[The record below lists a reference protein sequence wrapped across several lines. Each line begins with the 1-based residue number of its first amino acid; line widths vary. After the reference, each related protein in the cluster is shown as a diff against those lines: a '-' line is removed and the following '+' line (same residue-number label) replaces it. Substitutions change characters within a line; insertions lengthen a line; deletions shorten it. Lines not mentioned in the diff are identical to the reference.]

1 MPASPAQSHPRAA
14 QAALFHA
21 HYHPSVTPN
30 PALVTQQAARR
41 MPRLALLLLCAA
53 YVLPGLLGRDPWRG
67 ADLTAFGQMLALAEG
82 RASWLTPSLG
92 GVPTDAALLPHW
104 IGAIAIQALQPWLGP
119 ALAARLPFAG
129 LLVLTLVAVW
139 YATFH
144 LARSEAAQPLPLA
157 FGGEASPVDYGR
169 AIADAALLAVIAT
182 LGLLQLGHETTPEL
196 AQLAAVACLQWALAA
211 APHRGWQARAT
222 ALVALPALAAS
233 GAPAM
238 ALALG
243 LGSLGLAWRSPQSN
257 FRALAPWLA
266 AATALSAG
274 LAWVAGSWA
283 WRVAPVIEAPLLA
296 RLWLWFLWPA
306 WPLAVWTL
314 WGWRRQLLQHHL
326 AIPLLSLLV
335 ALGACI
341 AMDGSDRA
349 LMLGLPGIAVLA
361 AFALP
366 TLQRG
371 TSAAIDWF
379 SVFFFTLCALIIWVF
394 YGALQ
399 TGLPAAAHATVER
412 LAPGFQPEAGALPL
426 GLAAL
431 ATLAWG
437 WLVRWRTRRHRP
449 VIWKSLVLPAGGV
462 ALSWLLLMT
471 LGLPLLDYARS
482 NRTLAE
488 RLARHVPAGAC
499 VAAPGAPPSLV
510 AALEFHGQ
518 HPVDARESA
527 SDGACPALLMVLVE
541 RGSGQARSA
550 RQAERLRDLGWREV
564 ARERGPTER
573 REVVIV
579 FRRAPPTALAGVRC
593 WPSAA

>member
-1 MPASPAQSHPRAA
+1 
-14 QAALFHA
+14 
-21 HYHPSVTPN
+21 
-30 PALVTQQAARR
+30 

-82 RASWLTPSLG
+82 RASWLAPSLG

-104 IGAIAIQALQPWLGP
+104 IGAIAIQALQSWLGP
-119 ALAARLPFAG
+119 ALAARLPFAAM
-129 LLVLTLVAVW
+129 LVLTLVAVW

-144 LARSEAAQPLPLA
+144 LARSEAAQPLALA
-157 FGGEASPVDYGR
+157 FGGEASPVDNGR
-169 AIADAALLAVIAT
+169 AIADGALLAFIAT

-211 APHRGWQARAT
+211 APQRGWQVRAT
-222 ALVALPALAAS
+222 ALLALPALAAS

-243 LGSLGLAWRSPQSN
+243 LGSLGLAWRSPHPN
-257 FRALAPWLA
+257 FRALLPWLA
-266 AATALSAG
+266 AATALSVG
-274 LAWVAGSWA
+274 LAWAAGSWA
-283 WRVAPVIEAPLLA
+283 WRVAPAIEAPLLA

-326 AIPLLSLLV
+326 AIPLLNLLV

-349 LMLGLPGIAVLA
+349 LMLGVPGIAVLA

-366 TLQRG
+366 TLQRS
-371 TSAAIDWF
+371 TTAAIDWF
-379 SVFFFTLCALIIWVF
+379 SVFFFTLCAGIVWLF

-399 TGLPAAAHATVER
+399 TGLLAAARAAVER
-412 LAPGFQPEAGALPL
+412 LAPGFQPEMGALPL
-426 GLAAL
+426 VLAAL

-462 ALSWLLLMT
+462 ALSWLLMMT

-488 RLARHVPAGAC
+488 RLAQHVPAGAC
-499 VAAPGAPPSLV
+499 VAAPGAPASLV
-510 AALEFHGQ
+510 AALEFHGR
-518 HPVDARESA
+518 HAVDARESA
-527 SDGACPALLMVLVE
+527 AEGACPALVMVLVE
-541 RGSGQARSA
+541 RGPGQVRSA
-550 RQAERLRDLGWREV
+550 RQAETLREQGWREI

-579 FRRAPPTALAGVRC
+579 FRRLPGTALAAVNGC
-593 WPSAA
+593 PPAA

>member
-1 MPASPAQSHPRAA
+1 
-14 QAALFHA
+14 
-21 HYHPSVTPN
+21 
-30 PALVTQQAARR
+30 

-82 RASWLTPSLG
+82 RASWLAPSLG

-104 IGAIAIQALQPWLGP
+104 IGAIAIQALQSWLSP
-119 ALAARLPFAG
+119 ALAARLPFAAM
-129 LLVLTLVAVW
+129 LVLTLVAVW
-139 YATFH
+139 YATFQ
-144 LARSEAAQPLPLA
+144 LARSETAQPLPLA

-169 AIADAALLAVIAT
+169 AIADGALLAFIAT

-211 APHRGWQARAT
+211 APQRGWQVRAT
-222 ALVALPALAAS
+222 ALFALPALAAS

-243 LGSLGLAWRSPQSN
+243 LGSLGLAWRSPHPN
-257 FRALAPWLA
+257 FRALLPWLA
-266 AATALSAG
+266 AATAFSVG
-274 LAWVAGSWA
+274 LAWAAGSWA
-283 WRVAPVIEAPLLA
+283 WRVAPAIEAPLLA

-314 WGWRRQLLQHHL
+314 WGWRRQLLQPHL
-326 AIPLLSLLV
+326 AIPLLGLLV

-349 LMLGLPGIAVLA
+349 LMLGVPGIAVLA

-366 TLQRG
+366 TLRRG
-371 TSAAIDWF
+371 TTAAIDWF
-379 SVFFFTLCALIIWVF
+379 SVFFFTLCAGIVWLF

-399 TGLPAAAHATVER
+399 TGQPAAARAAVER
-412 LAPGFQPEAGALPL
+412 LAPGFQPEMGALPL
-426 GLAAL
+426 VLAAA

-462 ALSWLLLMT
+462 ALSWLLMMT

-488 RLARHVPAGAC
+488 RLAQHVPAGAC
-499 VAAPGAPPSLV
+499 VAAPSAPASLV
-510 AALEFHGQ
+510 AALEFHGR
-518 HPVDARESA
+518 HAVDARESA
-527 SDGACPALLMVLVE
+527 AEGACPALVMVLVE
-541 RGSGQARSA
+541 RGPGQMRSA
-550 RQAERLRDLGWREV
+550 RLAASLRELGWREV

-579 FRRAPPTALAGVRC
+579 FRRRPSTALAALNGC
-593 WPSAA
+593 PPAA

>member
-1 MPASPAQSHPRAA
+1 
-14 QAALFHA
+14 
-21 HYHPSVTPN
+21 
-30 PALVTQQAARR
+30 

-82 RASWLTPSLG
+82 RASWLAPSLG

-104 IGAIAIQALQPWLGP
+104 IGAIAIQALQSWLGP
-119 ALAARLPFAG
+119 ALAARLPFAAM
-129 LLVLTLVAVW
+129 LVLTLVAVW

-144 LARSEAAQPLPLA
+144 LARSEAAQPLALA

-169 AIADAALLAVIAT
+169 AIADGALLAFIAT

-211 APHRGWQARAT
+211 APQRGWQVRAT
-222 ALVALPALAAS
+222 ALLALPALAAS

-243 LGSLGLAWRSPQSN
+243 LGSLGLAWRSPHPN
-257 FRALAPWLA
+257 FRALLPWLA
-266 AATALSAG
+266 AATALSVG
-274 LAWVAGSWA
+274 LAWAAGSWA
-283 WRVAPVIEAPLLA
+283 WRVAPAIEAPLLA

-326 AIPLLSLLV
+326 AIPLLNLLV

-349 LMLGLPGIAVLA
+349 LMLGVPGIAVLA

-366 TLQRG
+366 TLQRS
-371 TSAAIDWF
+371 TTAAIDWF
-379 SVFFFTLCALIIWVF
+379 SVFFFTLCASIVWLF

-399 TGLPAAAHATVER
+399 TGLPAAARAAVER
-412 LAPGFQPEAGALPL
+412 LAPGFQPEMGALPL
-426 GLAAL
+426 VLAAL

-462 ALSWLLLMT
+462 ALSWLLMMT

-488 RLARHVPAGAC
+488 RLAQHVPAGAC
-499 VAAPGAPPSLV
+499 VAAPGAPASLV
-510 AALEFHGQ
+510 AALEFHGR
-518 HPVDARESA
+518 HAVDARESA
-527 SDGACPALLMVLVE
+527 AEGACPALVMVLVE
-541 RGSGQARSA
+541 RGPGQVRSA
-550 RQAERLRDLGWREV
+550 RQAETLREQGWREI

-579 FRRAPPTALAGVRC
+579 FRRLPGTALAAVNGC
-593 WPSAA
+593 PPAA

>member
-1 MPASPAQSHPRAA
+1 
-14 QAALFHA
+14 
-21 HYHPSVTPN
+21 
-30 PALVTQQAARR
+30 

-82 RASWLTPSLG
+82 RASWLAPSLG

-104 IGAIAIQALQPWLGP
+104 IGAIAIQALQSWLGP
-119 ALAARLPFAG
+119 ALAARLPFAAM
-129 LLVLTLVAVW
+129 LVLTLVAVW

-144 LARSEAAQPLPLA
+144 LARSEAAQPLALA

-169 AIADAALLAVIAT
+169 AIADGALLAFIAT

-211 APHRGWQARAT
+211 APQRGWQVRAT
-222 ALVALPALAAS
+222 ALLALPALAAS

-243 LGSLGLAWRSPQSN
+243 LGSLGLAWRSPHPN
-257 FRALAPWLA
+257 FRALLPWLA
-266 AATALSAG
+266 AATALSVG
-274 LAWVAGSWA
+274 LAWAAGSWA
-283 WRVAPVIEAPLLA
+283 WRVAPAIEAPLLA

-326 AIPLLSLLV
+326 AIPLLNLLV

-349 LMLGLPGIAVLA
+349 LMLGVPGIAVLA

-366 TLQRG
+366 TLQRN
-371 TSAAIDWF
+371 TTAAIDWF
-379 SVFFFTLCALIIWVF
+379 SVFFFTLCAGIVWLF

-399 TGLPAAAHATVER
+399 TGLPAAARAAVER
-412 LAPGFQPEAGALPL
+412 LAPGFQPEMGALPL
-426 GLAAL
+426 VLAAL

-462 ALSWLLLMT
+462 ALSWLLMMT

-488 RLARHVPAGAC
+488 RLAQHVPAGAC
-499 VAAPGAPPSLV
+499 VAAPGAPASLV
-510 AALEFHGQ
+510 AALEFHGR
-518 HPVDARESA
+518 HAVDARESA
-527 SDGACPALLMVLVE
+527 AEGACPALVMVLVE
-541 RGSGQARSA
+541 RGPGQVRSA
-550 RQAERLRDLGWREV
+550 RQAETLREQGWREI

-579 FRRAPPTALAGVRC
+579 FRRLPGTALAAVNGC
-593 WPSAA
+593 PPAA

>member
-1 MPASPAQSHPRAA
+1 M
-14 QAALFHA
+14 
-21 HYHPSVTPN
+21 TPN
-30 PALVTQQAARR
+30 PALVTQQAAQRL
-41 MPRLALLLLCAA
+41 PRLALLLLCAA

-82 RASWLTPSLG
+82 RTPWLAPALG
-92 GVPTDAALLPHW
+92 GVATDAALLPHW
-104 IGAIAIQALQPWLGP
+104 IGAIAIQALQPWLGS
-119 ALAARLPFAG
+119 ALAARLPFAAM
-129 LLVLTLVAVW
+129 LVLTLAAVW

-169 AIADAALLAVIAT
+169 AIADGALLAFIAT

-196 AQLAAVACLQWALAA
+196 AQLAAVACFQWALAA
-211 APHRGWQARAT
+211 APRRRWQVRVT
-222 ALVALPALAAS
+222 ALMALPALSAS
-233 GAPAM
+233 GAPAIG
-238 ALALG
+238 LALG
-243 LGSLGLAWRSPQSN
+243 LGSLALAWRSAQPN
-257 FRALAPWLA
+257 FRALLPWLA
-266 AATALSAG
+266 VATTLSAA
-274 LAWVAGSWA
+274 LAWAAGSWA

-306 WPLAVWTL
+306 WPLALWTL
-314 WGWRRQLLQHHL
+314 WGWRRQLLQPHL
-326 AIPLLSLLV
+326 AVPLLGLLV

-371 TSAAIDWF
+371 TTAAIDWF
-379 SVFFFTLCALIIWVF
+379 SVFFFTLCALVVWVF

-399 TGLPAAAHATVER
+399 TGVPAAASAAVER
-412 LAPGFQPEAGALPL
+412 LAPGFRPEAQALPL
-426 GLAAL
+426 ALAAL
-431 ATLAWG
+431 ATLAWC

-499 VAAPGAPPSLV
+499 VAAPGAPASLV
-510 AALEFHGQ
+510 AALEFHGR
-518 HPVDARESA
+518 HPVDARASA
-527 SDGACPALLMVLVE
+527 ADGACPALVMVLAE
-541 RGSGQARSA
+541 RGPGQARSA
-550 RQAERLRDLGWREV
+550 RQAESLRELGWREV

-573 REVVIV
+573 RELVIV
-579 FRRAPPTALAGVRC
+579 FRRAAGTALA
-593 WPSAA
+593 AAGGARPMR

>member
-1 MPASPAQSHPRAA
+1 
-14 QAALFHA
+14 
-21 HYHPSVTPN
+21 
-30 PALVTQQAARR
+30 

-82 RASWLTPSLG
+82 RASWLAPSLG

-104 IGAIAIQALQPWLGP
+104 IGAIAIQALQSWLGP
-119 ALAARLPFAG
+119 ALAARLPFAAM
-129 LLVLTLVAVW
+129 LVLTLVAVW

-144 LARSEAAQPLPLA
+144 LARSEAAQPLALA

-169 AIADAALLAVIAT
+169 AIADGALLAFIAT

-211 APHRGWQARAT
+211 APQRGWQVRAT
-222 ALVALPALAAS
+222 ALLALPALAAS

-243 LGSLGLAWRSPQSN
+243 LGSLGLAWRSPHPN
-257 FRALAPWLA
+257 FRALLPWLA
-266 AATALSAG
+266 VATALSAG
-274 LAWVAGSWA
+274 LAWAAGSWA

-326 AIPLLSLLV
+326 AIPLLNLLV

-349 LMLGLPGIAVLA
+349 LMLGVPGIAVLA

-366 TLQRG
+366 TLQRS
-371 TSAAIDWF
+371 TTAAIDWF
-379 SVFFFTLCALIIWVF
+379 SVFFFTLCAGIVWLF

-399 TGLPAAAHATVER
+399 TGLPAAARAAVER
-412 LAPGFQPEAGALPL
+412 LAPGFQPEMGALPL
-426 GLAAL
+426 VLAAL

-462 ALSWLLLMT
+462 ALSWLLMMT

-488 RLARHVPAGAC
+488 RLAQHVPAGAC
-499 VAAPGAPPSLV
+499 VAAPGAPASLV
-510 AALEFHGQ
+510 AALEFHGR
-518 HPVDARESA
+518 HAVDARESA
-527 SDGACPALLMVLVE
+527 AEGACPALVMVLVE
-541 RGSGQARSA
+541 RGPGQVRSA
-550 RQAERLRDLGWREV
+550 RQAETLREQGWREI

-579 FRRAPPTALAGVRC
+579 FRRLPGTALAAVNGC
-593 WPSAA
+593 PPAA

>member
-1 MPASPAQSHPRAA
+1 M
-14 QAALFHA
+14 
-21 HYHPSVTPN
+21 TPN

-82 RASWLTPSLG
+82 RAPWLAPALG
-92 GVPTDAALLPHW
+92 FVATDAALLPHW
-104 IGAIAIQALQPWLGP
+104 IGAITIQALQPWLGP
-119 ALAARLPFAG
+119 ALAARLPFAA
-129 LLVLTLVAVW
+129 LLVLTLAAVW
-139 YATFH
+139 YATFQ

-169 AIADAALLAVIAT
+169 AIADGALLAFIAT

-196 AQLAAVACLQWALAA
+196 AQLAAVACFQWALAA
-211 APHRGWQARAT
+211 APRRRWQVRA
-222 ALVALPALAAS
+222 AVLLALPALSAS
-233 GAPAM
+233 GAPAIG
-238 ALALG
+238 LALG
-243 LGSLGLAWRSPQSN
+243 LGSLGLAWRSPQPK
-257 FRALAPWLA
+257 FRALLPWLA
-266 AATALSAG
+266 AATALSTG
-274 LAWVAGSWA
+274 LAWAAGSWA
-283 WRVAPVIEAPLLA
+283 WRVAPLIEAALLA

-326 AIPLLSLLV
+326 AVPLLGLLV
-335 ALGACI
+335 ALGACT

-361 AFALP
+361 AFSLP

-371 TSAAIDWF
+371 TTAAIDWF
-379 SVFFFTLCALIIWVF
+379 SVFFFSLCALIVWVF

-399 TGLPAAAHATVER
+399 TGVPAAASAAVER
-412 LAPGFQPEAGALPL
+412 LAPGFRPEAQALPL
-426 GLAAL
+426 ALAAL
-431 ATLAWG
+431 ATLAWC

-482 NRTLAE
+482 NRSLAE

-499 VAAPGAPPSLV
+499 VAAPGAPASLV
-510 AALEFHGQ
+510 AALEFHGR
-518 HPVDARESA
+518 HPVDARASA
-527 SDGACPALLMVLVE
+527 ADGDCPALVMVLAE
-541 RGSGQARSA
+541 RGPGQARSA
-550 RQAERLRDLGWREV
+550 RQAESLRELGWREV

-579 FRRAPPTALAGVRC
+579 FHRAAGTALA
-593 WPSAA
+593 AASGGQRTR

>member
-1 MPASPAQSHPRAA
+1 
-14 QAALFHA
+14 
-21 HYHPSVTPN
+21 
-30 PALVTQQAARR
+30 

-67 ADLTAFGQMLALAEG
+67 ADLTAFGQMLALAQG
-82 RASWLTPSLG
+82 RASWLAPALG

-119 ALAARLPFAG
+119 AMAARLPFAAM
-129 LLVLTLVAVW
+129 LVLTLVAVW

-144 LARSEAAQPLPLA
+144 LARSESAQPLPLA

-169 AIADAALLAVIAT
+169 AIADGALLAFIAT

-211 APHRGWQARAT
+211 APQRGWQVRAT
-222 ALVALPALAAS
+222 ALLALPALAAS
-233 GAPAM
+233 GAPAI

-243 LGSLGLAWRSPQSN
+243 LGSLGLAWRSPHPN
-257 FRALAPWLA
+257 FRALLPWLA
-266 AATALSAG
+266 VATALSAG
-274 LAWVAGSWA
+274 LAWVAGNWA
-283 WRVAPVIEAPLLA
+283 WRVAPAIEAPLLA

-326 AIPLLSLLV
+326 AIPLLGLSVALV
-335 ALGACI
+335 ACI
-341 AMDGSDRA
+341 VMDGSDRA
-349 LMLGLPGIAVLA
+349 LMLGVPGIAVLA

-366 TLQRG
+366 TLQRR
-371 TSAAIDWF
+371 TTAAIDWL
-379 SVFFFTLCALIIWVF
+379 SVFFFTLCAGIVWLF

-399 TGLPAAAHATVER
+399 TGQPAAARAAVER
-412 LAPGFQPEAGALPL
+412 LAPGFEPEMGALPL
-426 GLAAL
+426 ALAAA

-462 ALSWLLLMT
+462 ALSWLLMMT

-482 NRTLAE
+482 NRRLAE

-499 VAAPGAPPSLV
+499 LAAPGAPASLV

-527 SDGACPALLMVLVE
+527 AEGACPALVMVLIE
-541 RGSGQARSA
+541 RGPGQLRSA
-550 RQAERLRDLGWREV
+550 RQAEGLRELGWREV

-579 FRRAPPTALAGVRC
+579 FRRAAGTALADVGCR
-593 WPSAA
+593 PPAA

>member
-1 MPASPAQSHPRAA
+1 M
-14 QAALFHA
+14 
-21 HYHPSVTPN
+21 TPN
-30 PALVTQQAARR
+30 PALVTQQAAQR

-67 ADLTAFGQMLALAEG
+67 ADLTAFGQMLALAED
-82 RASWLTPSLG
+82 RAPWMAPALG

-104 IGAIAIQALQPWLGP
+104 IGALAIKALQAWFGP
-119 ALAARLPFAG
+119 ALAARLPFAAM
-129 LLVLTLVAVW
+129 LVLTLVAVW

-169 AIADAALLAVIAT
+169 ASADGALLAFIAT

-196 AQLAAVACLQWALAA
+196 AQLAAAACLQWALAA
-211 APHRGWQARAT
+211 APHRGWQVRAT
-222 ALVALPALAAS
+222 ALLALPALAAS

-243 LGSLGLAWRSPQSN
+243 LGSLGLAWRSPQPN
-257 FRALAPWLA
+257 FRALLPWLA
-266 AATALSAG
+266 AATALSAA
-274 LAWVAGSWA
+274 LAWATGSWA
-283 WRVAPVIEAPLLA
+283 WRVAPAIEAPLLA

-326 AIPLLSLLV
+326 AVPLLGLLV
-335 ALGACI
+335 ALGACV

-349 LMLGLPGIAVLA
+349 LMLGVPGIAVLA

-371 TSAAIDWF
+371 STAAIDWF
-379 SVFFFTLCALIIWVF
+379 SVFFFTLCAGIVWVF

-399 TGLPAAAHATVER
+399 TGVPAAARAAVER

-426 GLAAL
+426 VTLTLAAL

-462 ALSWLLLMT
+462 ALNWMLLMT

-482 NRTLAE
+482 NRALAE

-499 VAAPGAPPSLV
+499 VAAPGAPASLV
-510 AALEFHGQ
+510 AALEYHGH
-518 HPVDARESA
+518 HPVDAREAA
-527 SDGACPALLMVLVE
+527 SDGDCPALVMVLVE
-541 RGSGQARSA
+541 RGPGQARGA
-550 RQAERLRDLGWREV
+550 RQAERLREKGWRET

-573 REVVIV
+573 RELVLV
-579 FRRAPPTALAGVRC
+579 FRRAPGTALAVAPGT
-593 WPSAA
+593 